1 MTSST
6 ITTNLPSRSR
16 LGERCS
22 PERDAIPLRTTFDL
36 AYARCPINHLKH
48 PRILAWARYT
58 RLSEMTCLPRPNHIA
73 WARYT
78 SKIENTRPCMSRLGE
93 PSSPERE
100 LQVLALIRAHTHC
113 NRTQLPSQNI
123 PIQFDHIAP
132 SEQHSLYTLE
142 TQNPKLAQQQPLK
155 YRIPLLFM

>member
-1 MTSST
+1 MLAWARLSFAQNKSASSRRRVPQN
-6 ITTNLPSRSR
+6 TNLPSRSR

-58 RLSEMTCLPRPNHIA
+58 RLSEMTCRPRPNYIA
-73 WARYT
+73 WVRYT

-100 LQVLALIRAHTHC
+100 LQVWHWFTYI
-113 NRTQLPSQNI
+113 
-123 PIQFDHIAP
+123 HIATKP
-132 SEQHSLYTLE
+132 NYPPKIYQSNLITLHHQNNILYTH
-142 TQNPKLAQQQPLK
+142 
-155 YRIPLLFM
+155 